1 MVRRDTAVIDGIALE
16 YEESGAG
23 EPVVCIHGAFVADAF
38 RPLLA
43 ERSLASRYRLI
54 AYHRRGYAGS
64 SGAEGTVSLAQH
76 AQDCRRLLSYLRVEP
91 AHVVGHSFGGLIGI
105 QLALD
110 APDLVHTLSLL
121 EPALMIGESADLYR
135 QGLVESLQ
143 RFHEADARV
152 VVDEFLQQRWPGYR
166 EHLDRVLPGAFE
178 QAVADAATCFS
189 TDLPGALD
197 SRFGEAEAARITQP
211 VLAVLGE
218 KSAALHPRFP
228 ETQRLLLEWLP
239 SAEGFVLP
247 RATHFLQVENPRD
260 MADGLIEFFARHPL
274 A

>member
-64 SGAEGTVSLAQH
+64 SRAEGTVSLAQQ
-76 AQDCRRLLSYLRVEP
+76 AEDCRRLLSHLGVER

-110 APDLVHTLSLL
+110 APELVHTLSLL

-135 QGLVESLQ
+135 QGLVESMQ
-143 RFHEADARV
+143 RYDEADARV
-152 VVDEFLQQRWPGYR
+152 VIDEFLQQRWPGYR
-166 EHLDRVLPGAFE
+166 EHLELVLPGAFE

-189 TDLPGALD
+189 TDLPAALD

-218 KSAALHPRFP
+218 KSVALHPRFP

-239 SAEGFVLP
+239 NAEGFVLP